1 MANGVFTRV
10 ALLKSPTGGAETL
23 GEPTPPGLARGVSHS
38 SVRSFLPRILTVGLV
53 CASLY
58 AAFLGAGALAQ
69 DEATPEPTAAAET
82 ATPAATAETST
93 PTPFPSPVETVVD
106 ATPEPTQT
114 ATPPAAD
121 PTTAPTEA
129 PKPAPEQT
137 TTPGNAPAAP
147 AETAA
152 PGAAPKPRLG
162 VDKTKRARKHA
173 NPNRKQ
179 GSAGICPT
187 GGKKLGTVLDTS
199 TSSSGRECVE
209 VKDDADD
216 DHGDDAGPLG
226 DDTPAPTVQPNGIP
240 TPANP
245 DYSLATPGPAPIG
258 VPNFFIEK
266 FRIPPFLLPIYQAAG
281 IQYGIRWEVL
291 AAINEIETDYGRNL
305 NVSSAGALGW
315 MQFMPATWDMYGV
328 DANGDGEKDPF
339 NPVDAIFAAARYLR
353 AAGADKDLYRAIF
366 AYNHADWYVESV
378 LMRARV
384 IGGLPADLVGS
395 LTGLT
400 QGRFPVQSKA
410 TYAGAQHARARAV
423 QVGENAANVV
433 ESDGARRAIQI
444 FSRKGAPV
452 VAVNDGRITRIGR
465 SRKLGRF
472 VELQDA
478 YGNTY
483 LYSGLDEVATTY
495 PFPKERK
502 ARKRDL
508 ALPEADVTPKRAAS
522 RSTKSDLGDAG
533 GSSRVAR
540 TVKPAKDRT
549 AAAAPKAA
557 LPDSLPSKERLFAH
571 PQRPAAKAAG
581 GADQLVTGVEDVQE
595 MTLDGRR
602 LDPKDY
608 VAKPLKKGARV
619 VGGTILGR
627 IGKTGSQLAPHVRFE
642 IRPAG
647 RGAPRIDPKPI
658 LDGWKLLESTAVYRS
673 AKRNPFFGSD
683 AETPSI
689 GQIMLMSKD
698 ALQRHVLRNPHIDV
712 YECGRHDIATG
723 QIDRRVLATLEFL
736 AASGLKPT
744 VTSLRCGHGT
754 FTTSGNVSEHS
765 TGSAVDIAAVNGI
778 VITPATQGKGSI
790 TDLTIQRLLTLQGS
804 MKPHQII
811 SLMSF
816 EGTDNTFAMGDHDDH
831 IHVGFR
837 PVYGANSK
845 AARRVAAVLKPDQWI
860 KLIDR
865 ISSID
870 NPEVRE
876 QPSKFSVAVTKRAS
890 DPHRGE

>member
-1 MANGVFTRV
+1 MP
-10 ALLKSPTGGAETL
+10 S
-23 GEPTPPGLARGVSHS
+23 
-38 SVRSFLPRILTVGLV
+38 LPSRILTVGLV

-58 AAFLGAGALAQ
+58 AALLGAGAFAQ
-69 DEATPEPTAAAET
+69 DDAATPEATPAAET
-82 ATPAATAETST
+82 ATPEATVESST
-93 PTPFPSPVETVVD
+93 PTPFPSPVETVVE
-106 ATPEPTQT
+106 ATPAPTET
-114 ATPPAAD
+114 ATPPAD
-121 PTTAPTEA
+121 PTAAPTEA
-129 PKPAPEQT
+129 PTQAPAQSA
-137 TTPGNAPAAP
+137 TPDAKPAAP
-147 AETAA
+147 AATTS
-152 PGAAPKPRLG
+152 PRLG
-162 VDKTKRARKHA
+162 VDKTKRARKDGK
-173 NPNRKQ
+173 PNLEQ
-179 GSAGICPT
+179 GSAGKCPT
-187 GGKKLGTVLDTS
+187 NGKLVGTVGAGS
-199 TSSSGRECVE
+199 GSGSGRGCTPV
-209 VKDDADD
+209 DLDD
-216 DHGDDAGPLG
+216 DHQHDGGPLG
-226 DDTPAPTVQPNGIP
+226 NDTPAPTTQPNGVP

-245 DYSLATPGPAPIG
+245 NYSLATPGPAPIG

-305 NVSSAGALGW
+305 NISSAGALGW

-328 DANGDGEKDPF
+328 DANGDGQKDPF

-353 AAGADKDLYRAIF
+353 AAGADEDLYRAIF

-400 QGRFPVQSKA
+400 QGRFPVQAKA
-410 TYAGAQHARARAV
+410 TYAGAENARARAV
-423 QVGENAANVV
+423 ELGQNAANVV
-433 ESDGARRAIQI
+433 ESDGTRRSIQI

-465 SRKLGRF
+465 SRKHGKF
-472 VELQDA
+472 VELQDS

-483 LYSGLDEVATTY
+483 LYAGLDELAKTY

-502 ARKRDL
+502 VRKRDL
-508 ALPEADVTPKRAAS
+508 ALPEGDVKPNRAAS
-522 RSTKSDLGDAG
+522 KSTKSDLANAG
-533 GSSRVAR
+533 GKSRVSR
-540 TVKPAKDRT
+540 TVKPAKAKQRK
-549 AAAAPKAA
+549 AAAAA
-557 LPDSLPSKERLFAH
+557 LPQAAPAKERLFAH
-571 PQRPAAKAAG
+571 PERPNAKAAG
-581 GADQLVTGVEDVQE
+581 GADQLVTGIEDAE

-627 IGKTGSQLAPHVRFE
+627 IGKTSSALAPHVRFE

-658 LDGWKLLESTAVYRS
+658 LDGWKLLESTAIYRS
-673 AKRNPFFGSD
+673 KKRNPFFGSD

-689 GQIMLMSKD
+689 GQIMLMGKD
-698 ALQRHVLRNPHIDV
+698 ALQRHVLRNPSIDV

-754 FTTSGNVSEHS
+754 YTASGNVSEHS

-837 PVYGANSK
+837 PVYGANSA

-876 QPSKFSVAVTKRAS
+876 QPSRFSVAVTKRAS
-890 DPHRGE
+890 QSHHGE